1 MKKFVHYPNV
11 WQSYPFS
18 MELFA
23 HMEKDARIGV
33 TEKEAKKASDKKQ
46 RKSKLRLAFG
56 W

>member
-1 MKKFVHYPNV
+1 MKRLKHYPNV

-23 HMEKDARIGV
+23 HFEEEARLRA
-33 TEKEAKKASDKKQ
+33 KEDNKKNIKKQ
-46 RKSKLRLAFG
+46 RKPKFKLAFG